1 MNDMG
6 KKGRARKAQRRKN
19 RQEKKEMKKMTKA
32 PSNYKTTTK
41 TTWATP
47 SKANCHTGQKKIFTT
62 TGGIDVYGGGR
73 NRNGGWWEA
82 PVVVDLA
89 MGPDETMRPYNKSA
103 LTGGTVV
110 PTGWS
115 CDDHT
120 GRIEPPKYMIDLDFP
135 DFGVPQVN
143 KLFWYALCDDIVEHG
158 IKSISTQCAGGH
170 GRTGVQ
176 LCILYY
182 LLNDDDVKATIT
194 DAAQLIELIRDL
206 HCHHAV
212 ETDGQQR
219 YIANVLDIPAGESKI
234 DSTYGGWGGGF
245 YSHGGGASGKVKPTI
260 GTTSLKSTTKT
271 KMSGKT
277 TGATTGYNLSEEY
290 KMPPIPPKTQSKALV
305 FEECE
310 CCGETDYNVDTAQ
323 CVSCGWE
330 MPNPSAVAM
339 LCYTCGKEKLPH
351 DFLSAS
357 DDTCIT
363 CLAKEMKVA
372 HSNTEVQCSVC
383 KRMRYTDMFSETT
396 DDGFICLACEVK
408 Q

>member
-6 KKGRARKAQRRKN
+6 KKGRARRAQRRKDKQN
-19 RQEKKEMKKMTKA
+19 KKEMKNMSKT
-32 PSNYKTTTK
+32 PHNYKTTTT
-41 TTWATP
+41 TTWKGNNL
-47 SKANCHTGQKKIFTT
+47 SKHNCHTGQKKIFTT
-62 TGGIDVYGGGR
+62 TGGVDVYGGGR
-73 NRNGGWWEA
+73 NRDGGWWKA
-82 PVVVDLA
+82 PIVVDLA
-89 MGPDETMRPYNKSA
+89 MGPDETMKPFNKSA
-103 LTGGTVV
+103 LTGGTIV
-110 PTGWS
+110 PAGWS

-120 GRIEPPKYMIDLDFP
+120 GRIDPPKYIIELDFP

-143 KLFWYALCDDIVEHG
+143 KLFWYALCDDILEHG

-182 LLNDDDVKATIT
+182 LLNDDDVKSTIT

-234 DSTYGGWGGGF
+234 DSSYGGWGG
-245 YSHGGGASGKVKPTI
+245 YSFGGDASGKVGKKKTP
-260 GTTSLKSTTKT
+260 TTKT
-271 KMSGKT
+271 TTPTGTTLPKATTT
-277 TGATTGYNLSEEY
+277 TGKYDLNEEY
-290 KMPPIPPKTQSKALV
+290 KLPPLPPKPQSKALA

-310 CCGETDYNVDTAQ
+310 CCGETDYNVDTGQ
-323 CVSCGWE
+323 CTSCGWE
-330 MPNPSAVAM
+330 VPDPTAEPM
-339 LCYTCGKEKLPH
+339 LCYTCGKTKLPH
-351 DFLSAS
+351 DYLSPS

-363 CLAKEMKVA
+363 CLADEMKVK
-372 HSNTEVQCSVC
+372 HTDNEVQCSVC

-396 DDGFICLACEVK
+396 DEGFICMACEVK